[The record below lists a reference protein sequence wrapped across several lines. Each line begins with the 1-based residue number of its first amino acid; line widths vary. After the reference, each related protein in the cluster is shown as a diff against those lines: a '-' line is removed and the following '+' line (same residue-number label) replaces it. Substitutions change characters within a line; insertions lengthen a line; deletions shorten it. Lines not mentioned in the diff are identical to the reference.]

1 MKKSNLK
8 TSLKAM
14 KSLAFEEVD
23 NLAEVGAK
31 AIYAASRNKSTV
43 LKAAGGAAVF
53 NYGVENDSLAAKI
66 IGGGL
71 IASAAMEVGDL
82 IKDFNDFNSN
92 DYLASLGELDIE
104 EEEEDDEVEVIG

>member
-1 MKKSNLK
+1 MVG
-8 TSLKAM
+8 SLY
-14 KSLAFEEVD
+14 FEEVD

-53 NYGVENDSLAAKI
+53 NYGVENDSIAAKI

-71 IASAAMEVGDL
+71 IASAVMEVGDL
-82 IKDFNDFNSN
+82 IKDFNDFDSSK
-92 DYLASLGELDIE
+92 YLASIGELDDDDN
-104 EEEEDDEVEVIG
+104 DDEVEAIEVIG